1 MAAVAR
7 CSSLEAVGWGLV
19 YYDIPRAFLPGI
31 KASSPGVD
39 DLGQAPLFKDRTW
52 ALRKAF
58 ARNLDDPFCKD
69 DPGSGNLVRL
79 ADLENAQQANQGTQQ
94 ELSVGNLSA
103 AGGSFPA
110 FSMNTTTVENGER
123 FLLANYKIPDE
134 RIELA
139 GPNYKARSFLATF
152 SAYDGSVQGAP
163 DLPLATAAQMSATF
177 PYVSS
182 QARVPLALDNSP
194 DSIHFADGGYYDND
208 GTASAL
214 EFLRYAIGAPPTSSS
229 SATTPAPAANAEKHA
244 PQQVAQTPGP
254 VRILLVEIRNS
265 GDIRGSDP
273 ESSPDHIEPNS
284 IWNLFNQL
292 TGPLLGFWQAGHES
306 ITARDQSSLEL
317 LEHAYNGK
325 LSVEAIVFADT
336 WTEGTAGTDP
346 LNWAL
351 TPGQIN
357 EVHANA
363 TRPKMQQLYTCAK
376 DWYGAS
382 QVAWQNPSSPDAAR
396 LQAACPGQ

>member
-1 MAAVAR
+1 VTNL
-7 CSSLEAVGWGLV
+7 SGLE
-19 YYDIPRAFLPGI
+19 
-31 KASSPGVD
+31 K
-39 DLGQAPLFKDRTW
+39 
-52 ALRKAF
+52 
-58 ARNLDDPFCKD
+58 
-69 DPGSGNLVRL
+69 
-79 ADLENAQQANQGTQQ
+79 AQQKNQNTQQ
-94 ELSVGNLSA
+94 ELSIGNLNTT
-103 AGGSFPA
+103 GSFPA

-152 SAYDGSVQGAP
+152 PAYSGTSGWP

-194 DSIHFADGGYYDND
+194 DSVHFADGGYYDND

-214 EFLRYAIGAPPTSSS
+214 EFLRYAIGAPPTTSN
-229 SATTPAPAANAEKHA
+229 SATTPQPAANAEKGA
-244 PQQVAQTPGP
+244 PKQAASSQGP

-273 ESSPDHIEPNS
+273 EFSPDHIEPNT
-284 IWNLFNQL
+284 IWNLFNQI

-306 ITARDQSSLEL
+306 VTARDQSSLEL

-325 LSVEAIVFADT
+325 LAVQAIVFADT
-336 WTEGTAGTDP
+336 WAAGTAGTDP
-346 LNWAL
+346 LNWSL

-357 EVHANA
+357 EVHASA
-363 TRPKMQQLYTCAK
+363 TRPEMQQLYACAK
-376 DWYGAS
+376 GWYAAS
-382 QVAWQNPSSPDAAR
+382 PAAWQNPSSSEAAQ
-396 LQAACPGQ
+396 LAATCPGQ